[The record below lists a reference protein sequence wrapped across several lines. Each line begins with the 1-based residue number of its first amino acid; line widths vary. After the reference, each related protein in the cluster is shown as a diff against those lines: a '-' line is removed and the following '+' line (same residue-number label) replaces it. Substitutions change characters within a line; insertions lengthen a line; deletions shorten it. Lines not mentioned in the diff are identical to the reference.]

1 LFVQTQKMGGCLWT
15 HITLALYVCTD
26 RRCDYVQALG
36 GWVSVQQQQQQ
47 QQRGVCQYGTLWEA
61 PSSLVTVGGDD
72 ADKKSIVV
80 QFVN

>member
-1 LFVQTQKMGGCLWT
+1 VQTQKIGGCLWT

-26 RRCDYVQALG
+26 RQTVRLCTSFG

-47 QQRGVCQYGTLWEA
+47 QGGVCQYGTLWEA

-80 QFVN
+80 EFVN